1 MATTKVVD
9 ILDRASII
17 LQDNT
22 NVRFPNDELL
32 KFFNDAQ
39 KEVVLHR
46 PDARMVNEPEQC
58 VAGSRQTLPASALRL
73 IDVVRNC
80 TFTETNGVKSIAT
93 VGRAVTQVDRK
104 ILDET
109 LPNWHDTAA
118 DSTRKI
124 EHFVYDPANPK
135 NFYVYPKATTDF
147 ALELVYSE
155 APEDVSISN
164 FATDTTTISLD
175 DVYSNCIL
183 DYILYRA
190 YQKDSEYA
198 GNAQRAMMHYQ
209 SFANALGVKTQ
220 ADGATTPLPKTPDM
234 NAGRA

>member
-17 LQDNT
+17 LQDST
-22 NVRFPNDELL
+22 NVRFPNSELL

-46 PDARMVNEPEQC
+46 PDAKMVNGSFDC
-58 VAGSRQTLPASALRL
+58 VAGSKQTLPSAALRL
-73 IDVVRNC
+73 IDVIRN
-80 TFTETNGVKSIAT
+80 VD
-93 VGRAVTQVDRK
+93 GRAVTQVDRK

-109 LPNWHDTAA
+109 LPNWHEQAA
-118 DSTRKI
+118 DASRKI
-124 EHFVYDPANPK
+124 EHFVYDPADPK
-135 NFYVYPKATTDF
+135 NFYVYPKATADF
-147 ALELVYSE
+147 DLEIVYSS
-155 APEDVSISN
+155 APTDIDISN
-164 FATDTTTISLD
+164 FETDTTTISLD
-175 DVYSNCIL
+175 DVYSNCLL

-209 SFANALGVKTQ
+209 SFSNSLGVKTQ

-234 NAGRA
+234 NAGRG

>member
-1 MATTKVVD
+1 MATTKVTD

-22 NVRFPNDELL
+22 NVRFPNAELL

-46 PDARMVNEPEQC
+46 PDANMVNTTH
-58 VAGSRQTLPASALRL
+58 ALADGSKQTLPSVALRL
-73 IDVVRNC
+73 VEVVRNV
-80 TFTETNGVKSIAT
+80 G
-93 VGRAVTQVDRK
+93 GRAVTQVDRR

-109 LPNWHDTAA
+109 LPNWHESTAG
-118 DSTRKI
+118 TNKI
-124 EHFVYDPANPK
+124 EHYIYDAADPK
-135 NFYVYPKATTDF
+135 NYYVYPKAVSGTHS
-147 ALELVYSE
+147 LEIIYSSTPSE
-155 APEDVSISN
+155 ISISN
-164 FATDTTTISLD
+164 FTSDTTVISLD
-175 DVYSNCIL
+175 DIYANCLL

-190 YQKDSEYA
+190 YQKDSEFA

-220 ADGATTPLPKTPDM
+220 ADMAATPVPSGGA
-234 NAGRA
+234 

>member
-17 LQDNT
+17 LQDST
-22 NVRFPNDELL
+22 NVRFPNSELL

-46 PDARMVNEPEQC
+46 PDAKMVNESFSC
-58 VAGSRQTLPASALRL
+58 VDGSKQTLPDAALRL
-73 IDVVRNC
+73 IEIVRNI
-80 TFTETNGVKSIAT
+80 N
-93 VGRAVTQVDRK
+93 GRAITQVDRK

-109 LPNWHDTAA
+109 LPNWHETAA
-118 DSTRKI
+118 GTNKI
-124 EHFVYDPANPK
+124 EHYIYDPADPK
-135 NFYVYPKATTDF
+135 HFYVYPKGAAGSHDM
-147 ALELVYSE
+147 EIVYSS
-155 APEDVSISN
+155 APSDIAVSN
-164 FATDTTTISLD
+164 FDTDDTKISLD
-175 DVYSNCIL
+175 DVYANCIL

-198 GNAQRAMMHYQ
+198 GNAERSMMHYS
-209 SFANALGVKTQ
+209 SFANALGIKTQ
-220 ADGATTPLPKTPDM
+220 ADSATTPVPNTPDR

>member
-22 NVRFPNDELL
+22 HVRYPNSELL

-46 PDARMVNEPEQC
+46 PDANMVNTTFAC
-58 VAGSRQTLPASALRL
+58 GSGSKQSLPSAALRL
-73 IDVVRNC
+73 VDVVRNV
-80 TFTETNGVKSIAT
+80 G
-93 VGRAVTQVDRK
+93 GRAVTMVERR

-109 LPNWHDTAA
+109 LPSWHETAA
-118 DSTRKI
+118 GSNGI
-124 EHFVYDPANPK
+124 EHFIYDPADPK
-135 NFYVYPKATTDF
+135 NFYVYPEAASGTHS
-147 ALELVYSE
+147 LEIVYAS
-155 APEDVSISN
+155 APSDITISN
-164 FATDTTTISLD
+164 FDTDTTTITLD
-175 DVYSNCIL
+175 DVYANAIL

-198 GNAQRAMMHYQ
+198 GNSQRAMMHYQ
-209 SFANALGVKTQ
+209 SFTNALGIKTQ
-220 ADGATTPLPKTPDM
+220 ADSAVSPVPDVTAQRM
-234 NAGRA
+234 NA